1 MQDSLTL
8 IETYLVPWSIKIA
21 LALLILLVG
30 NFIARTLTKVLTRVM
45 RKARIDAI
53 LVKFLGNIFYVLLL
67 IAVIVAAIDGLG
79 VNVTSLLTI
88 VGAAGLAIGLALKDS
103 LSNFAAGVMLIVFR
117 PFRLGDF
124 ITTAGV
130 SGVVDEIGM
139 FSTILHTTDNQCI
152 IVPNSGVINGT
163 IINASALPIR
173 RIDLLVSISYN
184 DNIAKAKELISS
196 LVMADP
202 RVLLDPVFTI
212 GVVELAASSVDLFV
226 RPWVKTDDYW
236 PTRADLIEKIKGA
249 LEESGFTIPYPQQDV
264 YMHHINEKP

>member
-1 MQDSLTL
+1 MENGLTL
-8 IETYLVPWSIKIA
+8 IETYVIPWSIKIA
-21 LALLILLVG
+21 LALLILVVG
-30 NFIARTLTKVLTRVM
+30 NMLARMLTRVVSRLM
-45 RKARIDAI
+45 VKARVDII

-79 VNVTSLLTI
+79 VNVASLLTI

-117 PFRLGDF
+117 PFRIGDF
-124 ITTAGV
+124 ITAAGV

-139 FSTILHTTDNQCI
+139 FSTLLHTTDNQR
-152 IVPNSGVINGT
+152 IVMPNSGVINGT
-163 IINASALPIR
+163 IVNASALPTR

-184 DNIAKAKELISS
+184 DNIARAKELITR
-196 LVMADP
+196 LVTSDP
-202 RVLLDPVFTI
+202 RVLKDPEFTV

-236 PTRADLIEKIKGA
+236 TTRADLIEKIKVA
-249 LEESGFTIPYPQQDV
+249 LDEAGFTIPFPQQDV
-264 YMHHINEKP
+264 YMHHINDKS